1 MFKKILSLILGLFGV
16 YLKSKENTAEDLGK
30 AEERSDALAKN
41 IATMNKIAAAS
52 ANAPTNMEQLM
63 EEQRKGDV

>member
-1 MFKKILSLILGLFGV
+1 MLKKILSLILDLFGV
-16 YLKSKENTAEDLGK
+16 YLKSKENIAEDLGK
-30 AEERSDALAKN
+30 AEERSNEAKADV
-41 IATMNKIAAAS
+41 ATMNKIAAAS